1 MERKLKFTK
10 ANTAAVKGIAIIFL
24 ILYHGF
30 SIKSRLYGYP
40 VSFWP
45 LSETTAMA
53 ICRVM
58 VQCVGIF
65 AFLSVYG
72 LTLSMKAQYQDYEF
86 TLNVPDNIYV
96 ITQTNVGERAKIDNK
111 QEHLKTVAYDVNSE
125 IINKLGNDDN
135 SIGSIIIS
143 QDVLNRKQGTLMTLL
158 GSFPS
163 ILSLGTLNLIGY
175 PFGTEEYTVQVN
187 AVAYDL
193 NGKQLKE
200 YKATAKDWKFVACY
214 YGYAPDQ
221 VQAAAYLSAYKEG
234 LESVIDQINQDSVL
248 HSLMYNKAQNIIKQN
263 KQIALKKKA
272 EEAKRKALEQEAKRK
287 QEAQKQEHIQSV
299 LDELKDI

>member
-1 MERKLKFTK
+1 MKKVLFLMLFLTSCRSLTMED
-10 ANTAAVKGIAIIFL
+10 
-24 ILYHGF
+24 
-30 SIKSRLYGYP
+30 
-40 VSFWP
+40 
-45 LSETTAMA
+45 
-53 ICRVM
+53 
-58 VQCVGIF
+58 
-65 AFLSVYG
+65 
-72 LTLSMKAQYQDYEF
+72 YQTNISPFKYQNYEF

-193 NGKQLKE
+193 NGKQLK
-200 YKATAKDWKFVACY
+200 
-214 YGYAPDQ
+214 

>member
-1 MERKLKFTK
+1 MLFLTSCRSITMEDYKSNISPLK
-10 ANTAAVKGIAIIFL
+10 
-24 ILYHGF
+24 
-30 SIKSRLYGYP
+30 
-40 VSFWP
+40 
-45 LSETTAMA
+45 
-53 ICRVM
+53 
-58 VQCVGIF
+58 
-65 AFLSVYG
+65 
-72 LTLSMKAQYQDYEF
+72 YQDYEF

-143 QDVLNRKQGTLMTLL
+143 QDVLNRKQGSLMTLL

-163 ILSLGTLNLIGY
+163 ILSLGTLNLVGY
-175 PFGTEEYTVQVN
+175 PFGTEEYTVKID
-187 AVAYDL
+187 ASAYDL
-193 NGKQLKE
+193 NGNLLAKHKVD
-200 YKATAKDWKFVACY
+200 ATEFKFIACY
-214 YGYAPDQ
+214 YGYEASQ
-221 VQAAAYLSAYKEG
+221 VQAAAYLAAYKGG
-234 LESVIDQINQDSVL
+234 LEFIIDKINQDSDL
-248 HSLMYNKAQNIIKQN
+248 HSLMQKRAQTIMKQN
-263 KQIALKKKA
+263 KQIAQKKKA

>member
-1 MERKLKFTK
+1 
-10 ANTAAVKGIAIIFL
+10 
-24 ILYHGF
+24 
-30 SIKSRLYGYP
+30 
-40 VSFWP
+40 
-45 LSETTAMA
+45 
-53 ICRVM
+53 
-58 VQCVGIF
+58 
-65 AFLSVYG
+65 
-72 LTLSMKAQYQDYEF
+72 
-86 TLNVPDNIYV
+86 
-96 ITQTNVGERAKIDNK
+96 
-111 QEHLKTVAYDVNSE
+111 
-125 IINKLGNDDN
+125 
-135 SIGSIIIS
+135 
-143 QDVLNRKQGTLMTLL
+143 MTLL

-272 EEAKRKALEQEAKRK
+272 EERTEGQDDFQPWPFALD
-287 QEAQKQEHIQSV
+287 SLV
-299 LDELKDI
+299 F

>member
-1 MERKLKFTK
+1 MLFLTSCRSLTMED
-10 ANTAAVKGIAIIFL
+10 
-24 ILYHGF
+24 
-30 SIKSRLYGYP
+30 
-40 VSFWP
+40 
-45 LSETTAMA
+45 
-53 ICRVM
+53 
-58 VQCVGIF
+58 
-65 AFLSVYG
+65 
-72 LTLSMKAQYQDYEF
+72 YQTNISPFKYQNYEF

-143 QDVLNRKQGTLMTLL
+143 QDVLNRKQGSLMTLL

-163 ILSLGTLNLIGY
+163 ILSLGTLNLVGY

-234 LESVIDQINQDSVL
+234 LESVIDQINQDSDL
-248 HSLMYNKAQNIIKQN
+248 HSLMQKRAQTIMKQN
-263 KQIALKKKA
+263 KQIAQKKKA

-299 LDELKDI
+299 SALTQLIKENLIAKNEFEYWKELYKKIDEKNIPAKDKKIIQTVFDAELEDEKEQTI

>member
-1 MERKLKFTK
+1 MEDYKSNISPLK
-10 ANTAAVKGIAIIFL
+10 
-24 ILYHGF
+24 
-30 SIKSRLYGYP
+30 
-40 VSFWP
+40 
-45 LSETTAMA
+45 
-53 ICRVM
+53 
-58 VQCVGIF
+58 
-65 AFLSVYG
+65 
-72 LTLSMKAQYQDYEF
+72 YQDYEF

-96 ITQTNVGERAKIDNK
+96 ITQTNVGERAKIDPK
-111 QEHLKTVAYDVNSE
+111 QEHLKTVAQDVNDE
-125 IINKLGNDDN
+125 MMKHLENNDN
-135 SIGSIIIS
+135 PIGHIIIT
-143 QDVLNRKQGTLMTLL
+143 QEVVNRKQGSLMTLF

-163 ILSLGTLNLIGY
+163 ILSLGTLNLLGY
-175 PFGTEEYTVQVN
+175 PFGTEEYTVKID
-187 AVAYDL
+187 ASAYDL
-193 NGKQLKE
+193 NGNLLAKHKVD
-200 YKATAKDWKFVACY
+200 ATEFKFVACY

>member
-1 MERKLKFTK
+1 MLS
-10 ANTAAVKGIAIIFL
+10 IIFPTTRTS
-24 ILYHGF
+24 ILHNF
-30 SIKSRLYGYP
+30 LH
-40 VSFWP
+40 SF
-45 LSETTAMA
+45 
-53 ICRVM
+53 
-58 VQCVGIF
+58 CVKNNS
-65 AFLSVYG
+65 LC
-72 LTLSMKAQYQDYEF
+72 K
-86 TLNVPDNIYV
+86 
-96 ITQTNVGERAKIDNK
+96 TNNELD
-111 QEHLKTVAYDVNSE
+111 
-125 IINKLGNDDN
+125 
-135 SIGSIIIS
+135 IIIS
-143 QDVLNRKQGTLMTLL
+143 QDVLNRKQGSLMTLL

-163 ILSLGTLNLIGY
+163 ILSLGTLNLVGY

-234 LESVIDQINQDSVL
+234 LESVIDQINQDSDL
-248 HSLMYNKAQNIIKQN
+248 HSLMQKRAQTIMKQN
-263 KQIALKKKA
+263 KQIAQKKKA

>member
-1 MERKLKFTK
+1 MKKLL
-10 ANTAAVKGIAIIFL
+10 FL
-24 ILYHGF
+24 ILF
-30 SIKSRLYGYP
+30 LTSCRSITMEDYKSNI
-40 VSFWP
+40 SP
-45 LSETTAMA
+45 L
-53 ICRVM
+53 
-58 VQCVGIF
+58 
-65 AFLSVYG
+65 
-72 LTLSMKAQYQDYEF
+72 KYQDYEF

-96 ITQTNVGERAKIDNK
+96 ITQTNVGERAQIDPK
-111 QEHLKTVAYDVNSE
+111 QEHLKTVAQDVNDE
-125 IINKLGNDDN
+125 MMKHLENNDN
-135 SIGSIIIS
+135 TVGSIIIS
-143 QDVLNRKQGTLMTLL
+143 QDVLNRKQGSLMTLL

-163 ILSLGTLNLIGY
+163 ILSLGTLNLVGY

-234 LESVIDQINQDSVL
+234 LESVIDQINQDSDL
-248 HSLMYNKAQNIIKQN
+248 HSLMQKRAQTIMKQN
-263 KQIALKKKA
+263 KQIAQKKKA

>member
-1 MERKLKFTK
+1 MEDYKSNISPLK
-10 ANTAAVKGIAIIFL
+10 
-24 ILYHGF
+24 
-30 SIKSRLYGYP
+30 
-40 VSFWP
+40 
-45 LSETTAMA
+45 
-53 ICRVM
+53 
-58 VQCVGIF
+58 
-65 AFLSVYG
+65 
-72 LTLSMKAQYQDYEF
+72 YQDYEF

-143 QDVLNRKQGTLMTLL
+143 QDVLNRKQGSLMTLL

-163 ILSLGTLNLIGY
+163 ILSLGTLNLVGY

-193 NGKQLKE
+193 NGKQLKQ
-200 YKATAKDWKFVACY
+200 YKATAKDSKFVACY
-214 YGYAPDQ
+214 YGYAPAQ

-234 LESVIDQINQDSVL
+234 LESVIDQINQDSDL
-248 HSLMYNKAQNIIKQN
+248 HSLMQKRAQTIMKQN
-263 KQIALKKKA
+263 KQIAQKKKA

>member
-1 MERKLKFTK
+1 MKKVLFLMLFLTSCRSLTMEDYQTNISPFK
-10 ANTAAVKGIAIIFL
+10 
-24 ILYHGF
+24 
-30 SIKSRLYGYP
+30 
-40 VSFWP
+40 
-45 LSETTAMA
+45 
-53 ICRVM
+53 
-58 VQCVGIF
+58 
-65 AFLSVYG
+65 
-72 LTLSMKAQYQDYEF
+72 YQDYEF

-96 ITQTNVGERAKIDNK
+96 ITQTNVGERAKIDSK

-221 VQAAAYLSAYKEG
+221 VQAAAYLAAYKGG
-234 LESVIDQINQDSVL
+234 LEFIIDKINQDSDL
-248 HSLMYNKAQNIIKQN
+248 HSLMQKRAQTIMKQN
-263 KQIALKKKA
+263 KQIAQKKKA